1 MSYYYDQNEARFRK
15 ILLRCM
21 AFYFAFAAAMTLI
34 PFPHSEKPDF
44 KNLPNRV
51 AKLILKGPAPI
62 PPPIVPEVSKPSEKA
77 APPKSKPE
85 ESKSENTNKPPSQK
99 RDIVMRSGLLGSLN
113 QGAAG
118 KSLSALIGD
127 QKLDQALSSVDLITS
142 PASQRGRPVIK
153 NALPIKTNLAD
164 QKIARIGKLKEGER
178 VKLEKGDE
186 VALAPF
192 KGGSSGSGAGQGGD
206 GFGSGI
212 SVRLKG
218 SGSGSGNGSI
228 NYDAISRV
236 VEQYKGGLI
245 YLYNKE
251 LQANPTLK
259 GTITVEFSID
269 GTGRVIEA
277 HIVTSSMDYAPL
289 EKALASRIKM
299 WKFPHIYDGIIVVT
313 YPFVFFPV

>member
-1 MSYYYDQNEARFRK
+1 MSYFQDQNEARFRK

-21 AFYFAFAAAMTLI
+21 GFYFAFAAAMTLI
-34 PFPHSEKPDF
+34 PFPHPEKPDF

-77 APPKSKPE
+77 ATPKSKPE
-85 ESKSENTNKPPSQK
+85 EGKPEKTNKSPSQK
-99 RDIVMRSGLLGSLN
+99 REIVMRSGLLGSLN

-142 PASQRGRPVIK
+142 STSQRGRPVIK
-153 NALPIKTNLAD
+153 NALPTKTNLAD
-164 QKIARIGKLKEGER
+164 QKIAHIGGLKKGEQ
-178 VKLEKGDE
+178 VSLEKGDE

-192 KGGSSGSGAGQGGD
+192 SGRSSGNGSGHGGD
-206 GFGSGI
+206 GLGSGI

-218 SGSGSGNGSI
+218 SGPGSGNASI

-236 VEQYKGGLI
+236 VELYKGGLI

-251 LQANPTLK
+251 LQGNPTLK

-269 GTGRVIEA
+269 GSGRVIEA
-277 HIVTSSMDYAPL
+277 RVVTSSMDYAPL

-299 WKFPHIYDGIIVVT
+299 WKFPHLYDGIIVVT